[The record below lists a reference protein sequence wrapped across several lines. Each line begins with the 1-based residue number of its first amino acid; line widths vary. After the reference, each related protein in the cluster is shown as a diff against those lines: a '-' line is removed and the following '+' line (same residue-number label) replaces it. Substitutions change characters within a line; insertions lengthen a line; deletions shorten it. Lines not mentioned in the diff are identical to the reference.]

1 MLPQGERNL
10 VVEGVALHF
19 LEGGARRVEAWWWIG
34 CLRQLSGTRVGTAGR
49 LFAGGVPGP
58 TVQAVVELADGLP
71 HPGADSR

>member
-10 VVEGVALHF
+10 VVEGVALHL

-49 LFAGGVPGP
+49 LFG
-58 TVQAVVELADGLP
+58 LADGPP
-71 HPGADSR
+71 HPGADSRADMLLGVDDP